1 MLKFCNY
8 RNNKKPIGGFFIC
21 LNCSFGKNVALKGA
35 EKAIKINTNK
45 VDSPWFRPMISD
57 YAYQK
62 VVVLLASY
70 YNVLDYW

>member
-1 MLKFCNY
+1 M
-8 RNNKKPIGGFFIC
+8 
-21 LNCSFGKNVALKGA
+21 ALKGA

-62 VVVLLASY
+62 VIVLLASY
-70 YNVLDYW
+70 YNLLDYW